1 MSALVETS
9 ESHSGA
15 SQRNSS
21 SGEPS
26 RPFPGA
32 PTPLGTG
39 RSKSL
44 YLPGMHAK
52 KGSPSKGSPSK
63 GSPTLAPEKMLPQ
76 WEPVA
81 AALPAAE
88 GRGRVRSKSI
98 VASTSLL
105 HGHSPPQRRSSYS

>member
-1 MSALVETS
+1 MSSLVETS
-9 ESHSGA
+9 ESHSGV
-15 SQRNSS
+15 SPRNSS

-39 RSKSL
+39 HSKSL

-52 KGSPSKGSPSK
+52 KGSPSK

-81 AALPAAE
+81 ASLPAAE

>member
-1 MSALVETS
+1 MSSLVETS
-9 ESHSGA
+9 ESHSGV
-15 SQRNSS
+15 SPRNSS
-21 SGEPS
+21 SGELPT

-52 KGSPSKGSPSK
+52 KGSPSKGSP
-63 GSPTLAPEKMLPQ
+63 TLAPEKMLPQ

-81 AALPAAE
+81 ASLPAAE